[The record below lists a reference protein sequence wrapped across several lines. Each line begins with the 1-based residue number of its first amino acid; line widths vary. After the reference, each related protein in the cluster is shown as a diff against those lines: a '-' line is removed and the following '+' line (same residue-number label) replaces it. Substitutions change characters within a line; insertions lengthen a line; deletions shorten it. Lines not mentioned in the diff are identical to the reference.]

1 MLLSWKMVCISI
13 YGFKFLNM
21 RRTDIGRGQYKMV
34 IYLLKLLP
42 VLAAVSCFLN
52 TAFSF
57 WKIDISEIS
66 YISGLSLLPL
76 FFFWFSSYV
85 FRFCEYY
92 RLPIYYVFINNTICW
107 IDYFYGI
114 PIDDFSMFFVHMLV
128 ALVCIL
134 IFLFLKIKK
143 I

>member
-1 MLLSWKMVCISI
+1 MVGLS
-13 YGFKFLNM
+13 
-21 RRTDIGRGQYKMV
+21 RRGMADFIEG
-34 IYLLKLLP
+34 KLF
-42 VLAAVSCFLN
+42 V
-52 TAFSF
+52 FSF
-57 WKIDISEIS
+57 WGIDISEIS

-85 FRFCEYY
+85 FRLCEYY

-134 IFLFLKIKK
+134 IFLFLRIKK